1 MRSGPILVG
10 QWQAHVFRPAV
21 ICLVA
26 GFLVACGAPP
36 PGDQTPSPSP
46 GVPAGTDR
54 FAAVDSA
61 LDELVAGNVAF
72 NTPDR
77 MLLGESRTITALVS
91 PAFEA
96 NRLGEELKRRVGSR
110 AAIQV
115 EAIRVAPVMEATL
128 EGEPA
133 FAVHALTPQQ
143 QAVGAATPTEWK
155 WTVTAKQD
163 GVHPLHLGIVVILNV
178 EGERTPR
185 SLPVLDRDIV
195 VDVTASQRITGFL
208 SDNWQFILGTLAIPL
223 VGWFA
228 ARNSRR
234 KRRPKR

>member
-1 MRSGPILVG
+1 
-10 QWQAHVFRPAV
+10 
-21 ICLVA
+21 
-26 GFLVACGAPP
+26 
-36 PGDQTPSPSP
+36 
-46 GVPAGTDR
+46 
-54 FAAVDSA
+54 
-61 LDELVAGNVAF
+61 
-72 NTPDR
+72 
-77 MLLGESRTITALVS
+77 MLLLESRTVTALVS
-91 PAFEA
+91 PALEA
-96 NRLGEELKRRVGSR
+96 NRLGEALKRRVGDG

-133 FAVHALTPQQ
+133 FAVNPLTPQQ
-143 QAVGAATPTEWK
+143 QAVGAAAPTEWK

-195 VDVTASQRITGFL
+195 VDVTASQRIAAFV
-208 SDNWQFILGTLAIPL
+208 SNNWQFILGTLVIPL

-228 ARNSRR
+228 ARKSRR
-234 KRRPKR
+234 TRRGRR